1 MLTTSFFTI
10 YLVNKNVLPEHT
22 IFIII
27 SLIILLFA
35 EIIPKAILNLI
46 YDGKFTSEM
55 SLRDKLD
62 LMKQETRK
70 MLHDEEVLEGLEEE
84 D

>member
-1 MLTTSFFTI
+1 MRYSEAMRRGR
-10 YLVNKNVLPEHT
+10 VQD
-22 IFIII
+22 
-27 SLIILLFA
+27 
-35 EIIPKAILNLI
+35 KAILNLI
-46 YDGKFTSEM
+46 YDGKFTTDM